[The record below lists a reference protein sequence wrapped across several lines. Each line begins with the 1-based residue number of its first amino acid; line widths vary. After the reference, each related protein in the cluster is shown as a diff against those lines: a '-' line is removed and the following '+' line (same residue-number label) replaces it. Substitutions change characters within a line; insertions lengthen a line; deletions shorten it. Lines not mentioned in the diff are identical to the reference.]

1 MRVTP
6 SFPLLGEPGEWDV
19 LTLISAC
26 CFLEAQGEP
35 EEGILGV
42 AWVIRRRAVDWNL
55 GWHKA
60 ILGPEGLAYG
70 DGHPFEPFSAFGDDY
85 RLRARAR
92 LGAAENT
99 EPFWYAA
106 ACALWKLLPDPVGG
120 ATHYLNEAVT
130 KKIRKGTFPAWAA
143 DPNDPTKIH
152 EAKVT
157 TRIGRHTFLL
167 G

>member
-1 MRVTP
+1 
-6 SFPLLGEPGEWDV
+6 
-19 LTLISAC
+19 
-26 CFLEAQGEP
+26 
-35 EEGILGV
+35 
-42 AWVIRRRAVDWNL
+42 
-55 GWHKA
+55 
-60 ILGPEGLAYG
+60 
-70 DGHPFEPFSAFGDDY
+70 
-85 RLRARAR
+85 
-92 LGAAENT
+92 
-99 EPFWYAA
+99 
-106 ACALWKLLPDPVGG
+106 LLPDPVGG